1 MAPKASSR
9 MSSVP
14 PKENCM
20 DFASS
25 AASVV
30 GEGVAL
36 GGAAV
41 LLDAQLGMSL
51 LDRGDRGERGLG
63 RSR

>member
-14 PKENCM
+14 PNENCM

-25 AASVV
+25 AASV
-30 GEGVAL
+30 A
-36 GGAAV
+36 
-41 LLDAQLGMSL
+41 
-51 LDRGDRGERGLG
+51 ERAW
-63 RSR
+63 RSEAPPYSSTRSSG